1 MLVTRSYNK
10 VMRSNATIQMVTS
23 MYEVV
28 LKENALAKCCS
39 PGWEIL

>member
-1 MLVTRSYNK
+1 MTRSFNK
-10 VMRSNATIQMVTS
+10 VVRSTATIQMVTS

-28 LKENALAKCCS
+28 LKENALAKCCA